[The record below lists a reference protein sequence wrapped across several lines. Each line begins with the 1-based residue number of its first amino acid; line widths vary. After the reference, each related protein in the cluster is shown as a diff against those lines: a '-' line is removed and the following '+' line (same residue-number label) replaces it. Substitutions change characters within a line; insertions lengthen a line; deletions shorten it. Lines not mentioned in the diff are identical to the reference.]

1 MVHTVSAVHGT
12 GAGIIILG
20 IHGVSPHGDITAGM
34 THGTMEQTGAGTT
47 HGITVVT
54 GEVGMTHGI
63 ILIMAGTIHIGVT
76 TITIMDRDMVLTA
89 LDTETYGTVQGIRPA
104 LKDCMETAH
113 L

>member
-1 MVHTVSAVHGT
+1 M
-12 GAGIIILG
+12 
-20 IHGVSPHGDITAGM
+20 AGM

-47 HGITVVT
+47 HGITEVT
-54 GEVGMTHGI
+54 GEVGMALGITADTGAGMTHGI
-63 ILIMAGTIHIGVT
+63 ILIMAGTIHIGAT